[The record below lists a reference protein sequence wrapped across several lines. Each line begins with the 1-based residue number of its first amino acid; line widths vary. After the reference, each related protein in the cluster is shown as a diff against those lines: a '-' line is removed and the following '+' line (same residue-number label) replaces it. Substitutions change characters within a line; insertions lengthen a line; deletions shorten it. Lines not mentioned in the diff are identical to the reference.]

1 LGNDPEPVDGFEF
14 CMTMNRGMN
23 MNMIKLPRRFAA
35 VVDETTNQVLLR
47 VCGGA
52 TGYWTM
58 AVLFDRFG
66 EMYNANGWKR
76 FCRVHEIEDG
86 HFLVFNYDGDHI
98 ITIIMFDESMC
109 HHHYNAGA
117 HYSSADDE

>member
-1 LGNDPEPVDGFEF
+1 
-14 CMTMNRGMN
+14 
-23 MNMIKLPRRFAA
+23 
-35 VVDETTNQVLLR
+35 
-47 VCGGA
+47 
-52 TGYWTM
+52 
-58 AVLFDRFG
+58 
-66 EMYNANGWKR
+66 
-76 FCRVHEIEDG
+76 VHEIEDG